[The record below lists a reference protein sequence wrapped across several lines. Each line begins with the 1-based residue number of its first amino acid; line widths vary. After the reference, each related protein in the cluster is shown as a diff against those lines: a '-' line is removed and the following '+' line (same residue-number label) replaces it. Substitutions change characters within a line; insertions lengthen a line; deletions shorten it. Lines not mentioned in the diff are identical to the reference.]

1 MISVNVNLKKFSVVP
16 SVVEADKES
25 VITIKSF
32 DDNFMFY
39 DDTAYKIRFIPQDES
54 DVPMDDEL
62 SLTGYEKNRRTYIVK
77 PENGELKLKYF
88 FKGEQE
94 WKIHISTSDY
104 AKHQNYLY
112 KKYDK
117 FWGGLINYPV
127 GGITISVYALH
138 EDLYCRDVFRGDLH
152 IHTSVS
158 DGGESPEKVAAV
170 YRKSGR
176 DFIAIT
182 DHNIFN
188 TSNEVKEKLKF
199 ADEFQIIQ
207 GEEVHNGYAGY
218 FHMVNIGGN
227 YSVNE
232 IYLNN
237 PEKIAKEIKELEKD
251 MDIPE
256 KLDKHEYLNRVWLY
270 RKIKKSGGFAIYPH
284 PYWNIGYYHTPTD
297 MSRAIIKNGLCD
309 AFEVLGGCQPY
320 ELNMQVALYND
331 LRAEG
336 CDVPI
341 VGSTDSHTAL
351 TDAHKKYSTVA
362 FAKKRDVI
370 NAIADHYTVVAETV
384 PGESE
389 RVYGKLRLV
398 AYTHFLLKN
407 YFPIHDELCNI
418 SGTYMYNYVC
428 GNEELK
434 EDIVRAEERIKKYRK
449 EFFGR

>member
-1 MISVNVNLKKFSVVP
+1 MNVNLKKFSVIP

-25 VITIKSF
+25 VITIKSY
-32 DDNFMFY
+32 DDNFMFF
-39 DDTAYKIRFIPQDES
+39 DDTTYHIRFVPQDES

-62 SLTGYEKNRRTYIVK
+62 SLKGYEKNRKIYNVK
-77 PENGELKLKYF
+77 PKNGELKLKYF

-94 WKIHISTSDY
+94 WKICISTQDY
-104 AKHQNYLY
+104 EKHQNPLY
-112 KKYDK
+112 EKYDK

-127 GGITISVYALH
+127 SGITLSVYSLH
-138 EDLYCRDVFRGDLH
+138 EDLYFRDVLRGDLH

-158 DGGESPEKVAAV
+158 DGRENPEKVASA

-176 DFIAIT
+176 DFIAVT
-182 DHNIFN
+182 DHNVFN
-188 TSNEVKEKLKF
+188 TSNDAKEKLKF
-199 ADEFQIIQ
+199 ADGFQIIH

-227 YSVNE
+227 YSINE

-237 PEKIAKEIKELEKD
+237 PEKIKREVKELENEVE
-251 MDIPE
+251 IPE
-256 KLDKHEYLNRVWLY
+256 KLNKYEYLNRVWLY
-270 RKIKKSGGFAIYPH
+270 REIKKSGGYAIYPH

-309 AFEVLGGCQPY
+309 AFEVLGGCRPY

-336 CDVPI
+336 CDIPI
-341 VGSTDSHTAL
+341 VGSTDSHTSL
-351 TDAHKKYSTVA
+351 DESHIKYSTIA
-362 FAKKRDVI
+362 FAKNSDVI
-370 NAIADHYTVVAETV
+370 NAVSEHYSAAAETV

-398 AYTHFLLKN
+398 SYTHFLLKN
-407 YFPIHDELCNI
+407 YFPIHDELCNV
-418 SGTYMYNYVC
+418 SGTLMYDYVC
-428 GNEELK
+428 GNENLK
-434 EDIVRAEERIKKYRK
+434 EDIMRAEERIKKYK
-449 EFFGR
+449 KDFFGRV